1 MSLGALN
8 DGTLVIKQNY
18 MLFYMQSFFH
28 LNLSVTLLVNG
39 VSDIAEV
46 LLNTFI
52 VSSPP
57 PPFSEGTLLFLK
69 QI

>member
-57 PPFSEGTLLFLK
+57 PFSEGTLLFLK

>member
-28 LNLSVTLLVNG
+28 LSLSVTLLVNG

-52 VSSPP
+52 VP